1 MQWFLP
7 DEIEFGY
14 RKLDEEKDKIE
25 LFVAMDHGIMIRLV
39 GKQVVKISGLKSTG
53 QIKIKPEIL
62 TVGFPDLDL
71 PYRVQGYS
79 KLRKENADGQ
89 GQS

>member
-14 RKLDEEKDKIE
+14 RKLDEEKNKIE
-25 LFVAMDHGIMIRLV
+25 LFVVMDRGITIRLV
-39 GKQVVKISGLKSTG
+39 GKQVVKISGLNLTG

-62 TVGFPDLDL
+62 TIEFPDLDL